1 MKKVMCAKCGGK
13 VKMAKGGTAKPFIAG
28 IPNGGPTG
36 PNYQG
41 IDTMKKG
48 GLVKKQNGG
57 KTGAQLKAEGMT
69 MKAKGLRAKEQGNR
83 MKVEGMAL
91 KELGQDMK
99 KVGQGQKRMAAQE
112 KAYGKYYNPTG
123 RKSYAKGGL
132 IKKQDGGA
140 KDEPIYTMGPRKVKK
155 NLRGNFVVKEKGM
168 EFDPRTNE
176 MATVKTRR
184 VIPKNIK
191 PGDVRK
197 DVIRKKTIVTKD
209 ALDNL
214 KKGGSTFGMLSVK
227 AGIDKNP
234 KPTAADRIAGAKMNK
249 KKVGGV
255 IRKKK

>member
-13 VKMAKGGTAKPFIAG
+13 VKMAKGGKVGSKSTKSFIAG

-48 GLVKKQNGG
+48 GLVKKQN
-57 KTGAQLKAEGMT
+57 
-69 MKAKGLRAKEQGNR
+69 
-83 MKVEGMAL
+83 
-91 KELGQDMK
+91 
-99 KVGQGQKRMAAQE
+99 
-112 KAYGKYYNPTG
+112 
-123 RKSYAKGGL
+123 
-132 IKKQDGGA
+132 GGA

-234 KPTAADRIAGAKMNK
+234 KPTAADRIAGAKMK
-249 KKVGGV
+249 M
-255 IRKKK
+255 RKKK